1 MRIAEL
7 SRRTG
12 VPVPT
17 IKYYLREGLLPAGE
31 LTSPNQAR
39 YGEEHVRRLR
49 LVRALL
55 ELGRLPIATIKEILT
70 EVEGPDP
77 DIHNVLGRALVRPPA
92 ATTAEDP
99 ELAAASRKRVD
110 DLIASRGWLVD
121 PAAPARRTVAD
132 VLVAFQQLGSPDFEF
147 ILERYAEAAER
158 IAVTDLE
165 FVKRRETPAELL
177 HSAVIGT
184 VLGESLLAALR
195 RLAQE
200 HESAKTFRG
209 QGELSVG
216 NPNPPDGV

>member
-1 MRIAEL
+1 MRIGEL
-7 SRRTG
+7 SRRCG

-55 ELGRLPIATIKEILT
+55 DLGRLPIATIKEILT
-70 EVEGPDP
+70 EIEGPAP
-77 DIHNVLGRALVRPPA
+77 DIHQVLGRALVRPV
-92 ATTAEDP
+92 TTAPAEDP
-99 ELAAASRKRVD
+99 AHVAARQRVGDLVAKRGWRVD
-110 DLIASRGWLVD
+110 
-121 PAAPARRTVAD
+121 PMAPARRAVAD
-132 VLVAFQQLGSPDFEF
+132 VLVAFQQLGGTDVDFM
-147 ILERYAEAAER
+147 LERYADAVEQ

-165 FVKRRETPAELL
+165 FVRRRETPAEQL

-200 HESAKTFRG
+200 HESAKTF
-209 QGELSVG
+209 
-216 NPNPPDGV
+216 GVSEGC